1 MDEITNLIINNEKL
15 IYSICNYFKNYS
27 SKEDL
32 YQAGCLGLIS
42 AYKKYNPNMNCKFTT
57 YAYPYILGE
66 MRKLVREDKGMKI
79 SREITKL
86 NLKIEKAY
94 ILLTQKLMKE
104 PSIEEIA
111 NYLEIPE
118 YYVSEAILSLNKIKS
133 IDEPVSSEGREF
145 TLQDVIGKSENVDD
159 LIMLKELLQNLKL
172 SGISAKIIILS
183 GFNDFEYAK
192 RAMELGVKHYLLKPI
207 ENKKLI
213 ETVKS
218 ACDEIDDD
226 MKNPNF
232 METVKHQI
240 ILRGLLE
247 GSSIQNLKDFGLVVP
262 AESFVVISV
271 KIIDEREKEENL
283 VHTTML
289 LESVEFCLGMDT
301 HFTIPVLVGKD
312 VVLIFFAKEGKI
324 GEDKLLKRIKENF
337 MSKSKLKLI
346 FGVSSIG
353 DDLGQLR
360 ELYQQSLMA
369 LDSIKRIVPKEIQTY
384 CKIKRDTEI
393 I

>member
-15 IYSICNYFKNYS
+15 IYSICNYFKNYG

-133 IDEPVSSEGREF
+133 IDEPVNSEGREL
-145 TLQDVIGKSENVDD
+145 TLQEVIGKYNNIDD
-159 LIMLKELLQNLKL
+159 LILLRDSLNNLTQEERTL
-172 SGISAKIIILS
+172 INNRYVNDYTQSETSKIIGMS
-183 GFNDFEYAK
+183 QVQVSRKEHK
-192 RAMELGVKHYLLKPI
+192 V
-207 ENKKLI
+207 
-213 ETVKS
+213 
-218 ACDEIDDD
+218 
-226 MKNPNF
+226 
-232 METVKHQI
+232 
-240 ILRGLLE
+240 LE
-247 GSSIQNLKDFGLVVP
+247 
-262 AESFVVISV
+262 
-271 KIIDEREKEENL
+271 
-283 VHTTML
+283 
-289 LESVEFCLGMDT
+289 
-301 HFTIPVLVGKD
+301 
-312 VVLIFFAKEGKI
+312 
-324 GEDKLLKRIKENF
+324 
-337 MSKSKLKLI
+337 KLKQKM
-346 FGVSSIG
+346 V
-353 DDLGQLR
+353 
-360 ELYQQSLMA
+360 A
-369 LDSIKRIVPKEIQTY
+369 
-384 CKIKRDTEI
+384 
-393 I
+393 

>member
-1 MDEITNLIINNEKL
+1 MDEITNLILNNEKL

-133 IDEPVSSEGREF
+133 IDEPVNSEGREL
-145 TLQDVIGKSENVDD
+145 TLQEVIGKYNNIDD
-159 LIMLKELLQNLKL
+159 LILLRDSLNNLTQEERILINNRYVNDYTQSETSKII
-172 SGISAKIIILS
+172 GISQVQVSRK
-183 GFNDFEYAK
+183 EHK
-192 RAMELGVKHYLLKPI
+192 V
-207 ENKKLI
+207 
-213 ETVKS
+213 
-218 ACDEIDDD
+218 
-226 MKNPNF
+226 
-232 METVKHQI
+232 
-240 ILRGLLE
+240 LE
-247 GSSIQNLKDFGLVVP
+247 
-262 AESFVVISV
+262 
-271 KIIDEREKEENL
+271 
-283 VHTTML
+283 
-289 LESVEFCLGMDT
+289 
-301 HFTIPVLVGKD
+301 
-312 VVLIFFAKEGKI
+312 
-324 GEDKLLKRIKENF
+324 
-337 MSKSKLKLI
+337 KLKQKM
-346 FGVSSIG
+346 V
-353 DDLGQLR
+353 
-360 ELYQQSLMA
+360 A
-369 LDSIKRIVPKEIQTY
+369 
-384 CKIKRDTEI
+384 
-393 I
+393 